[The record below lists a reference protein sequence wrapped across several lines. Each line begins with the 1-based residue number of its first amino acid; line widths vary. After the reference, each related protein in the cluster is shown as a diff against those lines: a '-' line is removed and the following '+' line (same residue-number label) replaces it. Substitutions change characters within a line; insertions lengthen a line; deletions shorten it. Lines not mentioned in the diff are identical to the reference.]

1 LRKFNLERFEGES
14 PRKQSDTIFVT
25 KVIGLEAMRRA
36 FAILACLCLLAA
48 GEYFAVSKWAIRH
61 ETLDLFDATR
71 QRPVSVDLAV
81 RRDYEVK
88 ADNGFWKLPIAVIS
102 NGNTV
107 RNTEYSFLANVL
119 AARGYLVASI
129 QQDLPTDPPLMTKVG
144 LPYVGR
150 SEVYQRSEANI
161 MFVLGE
167 LQKMQPNA
175 DYSHITLVGHSN
187 GGDVS
192 MYCAKQHPELVSKV
206 ITLDNLRVPFVLS
219 ERLKILSFRSKDP
232 NFKTDPGVL
241 PSPEQ
246 AKMEGIN
253 IINTGAQHT
262 DLSDRG
268 PDSVKQ
274 KIQSMLDGFLNDSAN
289 SELRPDAEQPMI
301 ANPGDY

>member
-1 LRKFNLERFEGES
+1 
-14 PRKQSDTIFVT
+14 
-25 KVIGLEAMRRA
+25 MRRA
-36 FAILACLCLLAA
+36 FTILACLCVLAA
-48 GEYFAVSKWAIRH
+48 GEYFAISRWAIRH

-81 RRDYEVK
+81 RRDYEMK
-88 ADNGFWKLPIAVIS
+88 ADNGLWKLPVAIIS

-129 QQDLPTDPPLMTKVG
+129 QQDLPSDPPLITRVG
-144 LPYVGR
+144 MPYVGR
-150 SEVYQRSEANI
+150 RPVYLRCEANI
-161 MFVLGE
+161 LFVLRQ

-175 DYSHITLVGHSN
+175 SYDHVTLVGHSN

-192 MYCAKQHPELVSKV
+192 MYVAKQHPELVSKV

-219 ERLKILSFRSKDP
+219 DQLKILSFRSKDP

-241 PSPEQ
+241 PTAAQ
-246 AKMEGIN
+246 AKTSGID
-253 IINTGAQHT
+253 IVNTGALHT

-268 PDSVKQ
+268 PDSVKER
-274 KIQSMLDGFLNDSAN
+274 IQATLNKFLSESAASDLASVN
-289 SELRPDAEQPMI
+289 TSAPMI